1 VSELVAAFVDARA
14 DAAGALSTDAIA
26 RALADA
32 LAAGRAAWPAVTLDE
47 DAWVRALALLAPTPL
62 DPAQPLGPIA
72 AADHYLA
79 FACAAHDPAA
89 LAACDAMLVRE
100 ATIAAD
106 ATRLSAQIR
115 DEALQIV
122 RTQLFVE
129 RAERP
134 PAIHDYA
141 GRGPLRGWLRV
152 TISRELV
159 RVAKAQQRSVSLEE
173 QLLADARIDDPM
185 LEELKARGKVELAEA
200 FRASLAELAPRDRTL
215 LRYQL
220 VDGLTIDDIGAIYR
234 VHRATAARWLARIR
248 DDLVAATRARVAAAM
263 GLGTDEAASIVR
275 LVQSQLDV
283 SVIRH
288 LDPKGHDPG
297 G

>member
-1 VSELVAAFVDARA
+1 VSELVAEFL
-14 DAAGALSTDAIA
+14 GALGEPARPEDEVAIGIA
-26 RALADA
+26 IDDA
-32 LAAGRAAWPAVTLDE
+32 LAAGPSAWPGVAVDPG
-47 DAWVRALALLAPTPL
+47 AWVRALAGLAPKPL
-62 DPAQPLGPIA
+62 DPARPLGALA
-72 AADHYLA
+72 AVDHYLA
-79 FACAAHDPAA
+79 FACGAGDPAA
-89 LAACDAMLVRE
+89 LAACDALLVRE

-106 ATRLSAQIR
+106 AARLSATIR
-115 DEALQIV
+115 DEAVQIV
-122 RTQLFVE
+122 RTQLFVA

-134 PAIHDYA
+134 AAIHDYA

-152 TISRELV
+152 TVSRELV

-173 QLLADARIDDPM
+173 HLLADSHLEDP
-185 LEELKARGKVELAEA
+185 LLAELKVRGRQELADG

-248 DDLVAATRARVAAAM
+248 DELVEKTRARVAAA
-263 GLGTDEAASIVR
+263 LGVDTDEAASIVR

-288 LDPKGHDPG
+288 LGPTGHDPG
-297 G
+297 A